1 MKKLHIE
8 YLTSAPSLILALERE
23 NAVHRLVDLLGDPD
37 PVVARRYNQ
46 HYWTAVFGVD
56 PVMNGVHGMFLLF

>member
-1 MKKLHIE
+1 MKKLHVE
-8 YLTSAPSLILALERE
+8 YLSSTPSLILALERE
-23 NAVHRLVDLLGDPD
+23 NAVQRLVDLLGDPD

-56 PVMNGVHGMFLLF
+56 PVMNGVYGTALL